1 MYKEVLERISGI
13 GLYGVVSI
21 CIFFTFFTT
30 MLVWVASLRKN
41 YIESMSTLPLRDAD
55 ETKAPNQT
63 TKS

>member
-13 GLYGVVSI
+13 GAYGVVSI

-30 MLVWVASLRKN
+30 MLLWVASLRKN

-55 ETKAPNQT
+55 GTEAHKQN